1 MMIQLCCATCA
12 YYDGKCCTRRVKGWL
27 AKDAATYF
35 CKLWEERQSEEAE
48 ECRT

>member
-12 YYDGKCCTRRVKGWL
+12 YYDGKCCTRRMKGWL

-35 CKLWEERQSEEAE
+35 CKMWEEKRDEVAE
-48 ECRT
+48 E